1 MAEIGNMINRN
12 RMNLGEKVPLDT
24 PLVIQLEAS
33 GVCNLE
39 CSFCPHGDA
48 DMRNLF
54 PREIM
59 SLEMFRLFLAQ
70 AKEFPEKIKALRIIG
85 LGEPLLN
92 REIAEFVRL
101 AKESNA
107 FENVE
112 ITSNGVA
119 LTKDLGESL
128 INAGLDSLRISLE
141 ALDSESFYKVSKR
154 NVNLDT
160 MYENLEFFYNNRKEC
175 KLYIKITD
183 VGLGN
188 TPEEAFYDKYGKI
201 CDYICVE
208 KVIENWPEFSSGAK
222 GDAPM
227 FDIEEY
233 KEQKSVCIQPFKLLC
248 ICANGDVVPCC
259 SDWKRV
265 LKVGNIAEETLKNIW
280 TGDRLYT
287 LRKRLLKMEQGGIC
301 KECMHPKLSQ
311 PDNIDDY
318 REEILE
324 RLERIEV

>member
-48 DMRNLF
+48 NLRGLF
-54 PREIM
+54 PQEIM
-59 SLEMFRLFLAQ
+59 TPEMFQLFLKQ

-92 REIAEFVRL
+92 KDIAEFVKS
-101 AKESNA
+101 AKESGS

-112 ITSNGVA
+112 ITTNGVA
-119 LTKDLGESL
+119 LTKEMSTKL
-128 INAGLDSLRISLE
+128 IDAGLDSLRVSLE
-141 ALDSESFYKVSKR
+141 ALDAESFYKVAKR
-154 NVNLDT
+154 NINLDT

-183 VGLGN
+183 IGLGDVS
-188 TPEEAFYDKYGKI
+188 EEVFYEKYGRI

-208 KVIENWPEFSSGAK
+208 KVIENWPEFSAGAK

-233 KEQKSVCIQPFKLLC
+233 KEQKSICIQPFKLLC

-265 LKVGNIAEETLKNIW
+265 LKVGNIAEESLKSIW
-280 TGDRLYT
+280 MGDK
-287 LRKRLLKMEQGGIC
+287 LRNLQKHLLKMEQGGIC
-301 KECMHPKLSQ
+301 KECMHPRLSQ

-318 REEILE
+318 RDEILK
-324 RLERIEV
+324 RMKR